1 MLLLS
6 EKPMK
11 SFLYSLVILCL
22 VAIQAIVVKPVSG
35 KNIDPAVSKL
45 VNRLSLDGLDKGY
58 LQDLFSRSEFKLVP
72 QAIAQGLV
80 RKEATLNY
88 DQFLEKYSLERT
100 ISYLKT
106 HRRTLDKM
114 ERDFGVSAPL
124 VVAILSV
131 ETSCGR
137 YMGSF
142 NTVEILATQAVS
154 LEPAVYRQIIAY
166 LSAQEKSNP
175 DARKIEKKL
184 KKKSVRAYRELK
196 ALLTYYKDQ
205 NRNPLKIKGSIEGA
219 IGLPQFLPSN
229 VERYGFDGNGD
240 GMIDLFQHKD
250 AITSVAS
257 FLRAHKWREENG
269 YEQKKQII
277 RKYNPSD
284 YYAATVLKLAELLAN
299 HWPQG

>member
-1 MLLLS
+1 
-6 EKPMK
+6 MK

-22 VAIQAIVVKPVSG
+22 VAIQAIVVKPVFG
-35 KNIDPAVSKL
+35 NNVDPAVNKL

-58 LQDLFSRSEFKLVP
+58 LQDFFSRSEFKLAP
-72 QAIAQGLV
+72 EAIARSLT

-88 DQFLEKYSLERT
+88 ARFLEKYSVERT

-106 HRRTLDKM
+106 HRTTLEKM
-114 ERDFGVSAPL
+114 ERHFGVSAPV

-142 NTVEILATQAVS
+142 NTVGILVTQAVS
-154 LEPAVYRQIIAY
+154 LEPAVYRQIIAQ
-166 LSAQEKSNP
+166 LPAEEEPNLDSGE
-175 DARKIEKKL
+175 ITKKL
-184 KKKSVRAYRELK
+184 KKKSARAYRELK
-196 ALLTYYKDQ
+196 ALLAFYKNQ
-205 NRNPLKIKGSIEGA
+205 NRDPLKIKGSIEGA

-229 VERYGFDGNGD
+229 IKRYGFDGNGD
-240 GMIDLFQHKD
+240 GTIDLFQHKD

-257 FLRAHKWREENG
+257 FLRAHKWREDND
-269 YEQKKQII
+269 YEQKKKII

-284 YYAATVLKLAELLAN
+284 YYADTVLKLAELLAN
-299 HWPQG
+299 NWP

>member
-1 MLLLS
+1 
-6 EKPMK
+6 MK

-22 VAIQAIVVKPVSG
+22 VAIQAAIVKPVFG
-35 KNIDPAVSKL
+35 NNVDPAVNKL

-58 LQDLFSRSEFKLVP
+58 LQDLFSRPEFKLAP
-72 QAIAQGLV
+72 EAIARSLM

-88 DQFLEKYSLERT
+88 AQFLEKYSVERT

-106 HRRTLDKM
+106 HRTTLEKM
-114 ERDFGVSAPL
+114 ERHFGVSTPV

-142 NTVEILATQAVS
+142 NTVGILVTQAVS
-154 LEPAVYRQIIAY
+154 LEPAVYRQIIAQ
-166 LSAQEKSNP
+166 LPAEEKPNL
-175 DARKIEKKL
+175 DAGEITKKL
-184 KKKSVRAYRELK
+184 KKKSARAYRELK
-196 ALLTYYKDQ
+196 ALLAFYKDQ
-205 NRNPLKIKGSIEGA
+205 NRDPLKIKGSIEGA

-229 VERYGFDGNGD
+229 IKRYGFDGSGD

-257 FLRAHKWREENG
+257 FLRAHKWREDNG
-269 YEQKKQII
+269 YEQKKKII

-284 YYAATVLKLAELLAN
+284 YYADTVLRLAELLAN
-299 HWPQG
+299 YWP